1 MAVTSVKISHEGWSG
16 AADIREGRK
25 YSVSY
30 IIQVDNPQDGA
41 DTILSSSLMP
51 TVGSSYDVG
60 NDRDDRAALK
70 SLSVSPVAG
79 SRNLWTATGTFEK
92 IKPEEGDDGDPSSGK
107 NAETGEPEPDPTKWA
122 SMLSFST
129 LRVSRAAEQ
138 GAYFGQRRYTK
149 NQNQAQQVPLS
160 KTSMNFKEKVPKV
173 QSFAKADNNGRII
186 NSVAITNSVFHPY
199 DPPAEVD
206 YTRINIKYN
215 FNSDHFPQKYI
226 KWVNTINRNAFT
238 INHSVTVTDNDG
250 NDKDLVTKF
259 FIPKYCMKI
268 LGVQA
273 QAKELNGIGFFD
285 VTVDTE
291 VDLLFG
297 YRLNILDRGYSISKN
312 DYDPEDPE
320 YDNPFG
326 STPII
331 DESGNRTA
339 EPVLLDGH
347 GKALNLNDNAAV
359 FLEYGVYPEK
369 AFTALKFDQPNQ
381 MRNVK

>member
-1 MAVTSVKISHEGWSG
+1 M
-16 AADIREGRK
+16 
-25 YSVSY
+25 
-30 IIQVDNPQDGA
+30 
-41 DTILSSSLMP
+41 
-51 TVGSSYDVG
+51 
-60 NDRDDRAALK
+60 
-70 SLSVSPVAG
+70 
-79 SRNLWTATGTFEK
+79 
-92 IKPEEGDDGDPSSGK
+92 
-107 NAETGEPEPDPTKWA
+107 
-122 SMLSFST
+122 
-129 LRVSRAAEQ
+129 
-138 GAYFGQRRYTK
+138 
-149 NQNQAQQVPLS
+149 
-160 KTSMNFKEKVPKV
+160 
-173 QSFAKADNNGRII
+173 
-186 NSVAITNSVFHPY
+186 
-199 DPPAEVD
+199 
-206 YTRINIKYN
+206 
-215 FNSDHFPQKYI
+215 
-226 KWVNTINRNAFT
+226 
-238 INHSVTVTDNDG
+238 TVTDNDG

-268 LGVQA
+268 LGVQT

-347 GKALNLNDNAAV
+347 GKAVNLRDNAAV